1 MLAAMAPAAVRR
13 VPLLRSIVAVSRV
26 GGEWSAGSSVVVDRA
41 PLLVLWDTLVP
52 HSRITAGP
60 TSSAS
65 NRTRFLSSST
75 SGSGRDGDNS
85 SGKADG
91 AAARESEE
99 PAANEEVASE
109 EADVAK
115 PPSSGDSGSGV
126 SGGGKG
132 GGENKDSGKR
142 RGLLNIWKGGEKE
155 AKEGNGEKDS
165 KDGGEAVVSDSAP
178 QAGAIV
184 PATGPRPARVYASL
198 DFL

>member
-65 NRTRFLSSST
+65 YRTRFLSSST
-75 SGSGRDGDNS
+75 SGSGRNGDNS
-85 SGKADG
+85 KADG
-91 AAARESEE
+91 AAARESEGVERESEE

-109 EADVAK
+109 EADGAK

-142 RGLLNIWKGGEKE
+142 RGLLNIWKGG
-155 AKEGNGEKDS
+155 GECSICCKS
-165 KDGGEAVVSDSAP
+165 YVLEENTIEFLSVS
-178 QAGAIV
+178 
-184 PATGPRPARVYASL
+184 
-198 DFL
+198 

>member
-13 VPLLRSIVAVSRV
+13 VPVLRSIVAVSRV
-26 GGEWSAGSSVVVDRA
+26 GRKWSAGSSVVVDRA

-65 NRTRFLSSST
+65 YRTRFLSSST

-91 AAARESEE
+91 AAARESEGVERESEE

-126 SGGGKG
+126 SGGGGKG

-142 RGLLNIWKGGEKE
+142 RGLLNIWRGGGECSICCKSYILE
-155 AKEGNGEKDS
+155 ENTIE
-165 KDGGEAVVSDSAP
+165 
-178 QAGAIV
+178 
-184 PATGPRPARVYASL
+184 
-198 DFL
+198 FLSVLIKSEQP